1 MRKECACHLT
11 NQRCCRKSTSTMQS
25 SLFTFSPSLAFTL
38 VVMDGLFLVI
48 VNITHLSFAC
58 STFLELK
65 KLKELEELKPN
76 VMLA

>member
-1 MRKECACHLT
+1 M
-11 NQRCCRKSTSTMQS
+11 
-25 SLFTFSPSLAFTL
+25 
-38 VVMDGLFLVI
+38 I
-48 VNITHLSFAC
+48 VNLSFAS